1 MVLASNPRL
10 SGLVTSLIGDSWIKH
25 PDDLKNLLKYQD
37 DKKVL
42 KEILKI
48 KN

>member
-37 DKKVL
+37 DKKSF
-42 KEILKI
+42 KRNFKD